1 MSSIDEFLKKI
12 LASRYGKDVRQ
23 SIHDAIEKIDEIAED
38 AQTGA
43 KASASEAK
51 ASASEA
57 SNSESNASASAT
69 DANNS
74 YLSSRSYA
82 VGGTG
87 TREGEDTDNSYYYYQ
102 KVKAIASGSGL
113 IPSGTITFA
122 EIPTKDLVRGEMYNI
137 KDAFT
142 SDERFADGAGIDYPA
157 GTNIY
162 WIDDKWDVMSPDMSN
177 YLLKT
182 GDTITNTTTFTD
194 SASME
199 DLKSGETHGVLF
211 GKISTALKTLAE
223 KISALADKLTTDE
236 GNIST
241 AQSNIKTLQSDL
253 ATTNGNVSA
262 LENSLDVASIPS
274 DLGATAGGAISQLN
288 THLTEFANYSRRTR
302 KNITSSLADL
312 SKAVAEQDLE
322 KYGYS
327 IGDYFT
333 GASGYVYHLGDMDT
347 YYGGYNSYAVVAT
360 HHVGI
365 VVDTNSTCTWLSS
378 GSAGSYSAST
388 LHSYLKGTVLSNI
401 KSDFTKLFGSSDHL
415 VAHTELDNAV
425 GSWGTTWDGLANTQ
439 ICALSEVQVYGSRIF
454 GCDGFQSGTANKHLE
469 IFRKFRFNEILGNKW
484 WWLRSL
490 SSSSAACAATDAGV
504 ANGGGLSYP
513 DFVVGLILFY

>member
-43 KASASEAK
+43 TASASEAK

-57 SNSESNASASAT
+57 SSSESNASASAT

-113 IPSGTITFA
+113 IPSGTIAFA

-142 SDERFADGAGIDYPA
+142 SDERFVDGAGIDYPA

-223 KISALADKLTTDE
+223 KIPVLADKLTTDE
-236 GNIST
+236 ENIST
-241 AQSNIKTLQSDL
+241 AQSDIKTLQSNL
-253 ATTNGNVSA
+253 KTTNGNVSTNA
-262 LENSLDVASIPS
+262 SAIQTVSDNLDVASIPS
-274 DLGATAGGAISQLN
+274 DLGATAGGAIAQLN
-288 THLTEFANYSRRTR
+288 THLTR
-302 KNITSSLADL
+302 LL
-312 SKAVAEQDLE
+312 
-322 KYGYS
+322 
-327 IGDYFT
+327 
-333 GASGYVYHLGDMDT
+333 
-347 YYGGYNSYAVVAT
+347 
-360 HHVGI
+360 HHP
-365 VVDTNSTCTWLSS
+365 
-378 GSAGSYSAST
+378 T
-388 LHSYLKGTVLSNI
+388 LN
-401 KSDFTKLFGSSDHL
+401 L
-415 VAHTELDNAV
+415 V
-425 GSWGTTWDGLANTQ
+425 
-439 ICALSEVQVYGSRIF
+439 
-454 GCDGFQSGTANKHLE
+454 
-469 IFRKFRFNEILGNKW
+469 
-484 WWLRSL
+484 
-490 SSSSAACAATDAGV
+490 
-504 ANGGGLSYP
+504 
-513 DFVVGLILFY
+513 